1 MEYTEKIIDGKI
13 WKGYTPVCENINNK
27 ITTPIKTT
35 PIKTTPIKTTPIKTT
50 NTKRVTK
57 TITTTKTI
65 TK

>member
-1 MEYTEKIIDGKI
+1 MEYTEKIINGKI

-35 PIKTTPIKTTPIKTT
+35 PIKTT